1 MPYRTFSPE
10 EAARYLHLHRETAE
24 RLVKNQ
30 EIPFE
35 RHGDRLV
42 FRKVELD
49 AWASQRILGLEG
61 RRLAED
67 HQKNVPGHPPDSAER
82 GAHAG
87 AGAAR
92 VQNPALPAKTK
103 ASVLREMAALAGKT
117 GRVCDPKG
125 LLEELEAREKLC
137 STGLPGGLAILHTRH
152 HEAYLFE
159 SSFIVLGRTIQPIPF
174 GAPDGRATD
183 PFFLV
188 GGPDHRLH
196 LHTLARTADGS
207 EDRFACALRQAADA
221 HPMFESLLA
230 SEKTVL
236 EGVRHRLNPNRGL
249 R

>member
-10 EAARYLHLHRETAE
+10 EAARYLHLHPEDVE

-30 EIPFE
+30 DIPFE

-61 RRLAED
+61 RRLAEY
-67 HQKNVPGHPPDSAER
+67 HQKTSQGTRPILPNEALMPELVRPEFID
-82 GAHAG
+82 
-87 AGAAR
+87 
-92 VQNPALPAKTK
+92 PALPAKTR

-117 GRVCDPKG
+117 GWVCDPKG

-183 PFFLV
+183 LFFLV
-188 GGPDHRLH
+188 GCPDDRLH
-196 LHTLARTADGS
+196 LHTLARICLMAQKTDLL
-207 EDRFACALRQAADA
+207 DALRQAADA
-221 HPMFESLLA
+221 DAMFECLVA

-236 EGVRHRLNPNRGL
+236 EGVRH
-249 R
+249 